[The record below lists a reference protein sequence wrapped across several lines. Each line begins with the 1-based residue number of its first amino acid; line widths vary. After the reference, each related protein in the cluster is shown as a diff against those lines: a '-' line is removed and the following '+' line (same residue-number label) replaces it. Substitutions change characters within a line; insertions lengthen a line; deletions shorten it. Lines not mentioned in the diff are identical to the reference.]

1 MIIKKSYRN
10 VKPTKQMRA
19 HTHKHTHTD
28 TGDKSNRDSVPPIS
42 SVGWTVVFQR
52 AIVFS
57 PHATRGTFL
66 HLTQPE
72 TRKLNPTKLV
82 QC

>member
-1 MIIKKSYRN
+1 MLLGVFPILHKR
-10 VKPTKQMRA
+10 
-19 HTHKHTHTD
+19 THR
-28 TGDKSNRDSVPPIS
+28 DKSNCDSVPPIS

-57 PHATRGTFL
+57 PCVMGGTFL

-72 TRKLNPTKLV
+72 TRKLTPPLS
-82 QC
+82 